1 MPNSEGIVGKPC
13 VIDKKRRKKPM
24 RTQNMI
30 KEINDAIGAH
40 GMWKMRL
47 RTAINSGAG
56 DVHSSTARC
65 DDKCAFGKWLYGPT
79 LDAETRAGKPYQV
92 IRRLHAEFHQ
102 IAGDVLASVENGN
115 RSVAEQ
121 TFTGAYV
128 EKSERL
134 VLGLTKWKGELLRG
148 SALGAGMQLA
158 V

>member
-1 MPNSEGIVGKPC
+1 
-13 VIDKKRRKKPM
+13 M

-47 RTAINSGAG
+47 RTAISSGAG

-79 LDAETRAGKPYQV
+79 LDADTRAGKTYQV

-102 IAGDVLASVENGN
+102 LAGDVLANVEKGNQNG
-115 RSVAEQ
+115 AEQ
-121 TFTGAYV
+121 IFTGPYV

-148 SALGAGMQLA
+148 SVLGTGTPLAG
-158 V
+158 